1 MQKGMNCMI
10 YPNIEAERAR
20 AGMTRASMAEAIGVS
35 ADTVKNWQN
44 NRTEIPASK
53 IVALANLFDVT
64 TDYLLGRSQLGTA
77 TKT

>member
-1 MQKGMNCMI
+1 MI

-20 AGMTRASMAEAIGVS
+20 AGLTRASMAEAIGVS

>member
-1 MQKGMNCMI
+1 MI

-35 ADTVKNWQN
+35 ANTVKNWQN

-64 TDYLLGRSQLGTA
+64 TDYLLGRSQQHA
-77 TKT
+77 TRT

>member
-1 MQKGMNCMI
+1 MI